1 MNKKYS
7 IIKIVLIIITSI
19 IFLSCDEPSD
29 DSHCYLKYRN
39 GEKIYMDLD
48 SNKIEVIINYKI
60 HALNHD
66 STMSN
71 IPCRYR
77 VSWTNDNGGNE
88 NSLIY
93 NDKQLHKTKG

>member
-7 IIKIVLIIITSI
+7 IIKIVLIIITST

-29 DSHCYLKYRN
+29 DSHCYLKYKN

-48 SNKIEVIINYKI
+48 SNKIEVIINYKM
-60 HALNHD
+60 HALSHD
-66 STMSN
+66 STMGN

-77 VSWTNDNGGNE
+77 VSWTNNNGGNE

-93 NDKQLHKTKG
+93 NDKQLHKTKD